1 MQMNEHQAMEIAR
14 FFLANVIAL
23 KETDEGQQLF
33 ADWKVSDVIDSE
45 KDSELDDL
53 AD

>member
-1 MQMNEHQAMEIAR
+1 MKLTDNQAKDIAR

-33 ADWKVSDVIDSE
+33 ADWKVSDVIDLE
-45 KDSELDDL
+45 KDSELNDS